1 MFHIRNQYSTRQD
14 PDSHK
19 YTILLFTYHLRM
31 THGVRVVGGGEW
43 LNYWRMAIGDSEQL
57 FFILSF
63 NGQKNAVKKVK
74 KF

>member
-31 THGVRVVGGGEW
+31 THGVRVVGGGE
-43 LNYWRMAIGDSEQL
+43 
-57 FFILSF
+57 
-63 NGQKNAVKKVK
+63 
-74 KF
+74 